1 MKISSMIL
9 SALLSLSA
17 GTAFGQAPAVA
28 DPASGAPR
36 EVTLRITDR
45 RGRPQAGV
53 VVQRVGRQDASMTD
67 AAGKFVF
74 HGLTD
79 ADSIVMML
87 PRYGEA
93 TLPVAGL
100 DSIVVTLRNTRQYTY
115 YTGDAEITDG
125 YTVGRESDRTQ
136 AGSLLDVQELLRTTH
151 ATSLAELLQG
161 RVAGLSVQ
169 RSATGGEVSANI
181 RGQRS
186 FLGSNEPLVVVDG
199 VAVGELSAA
208 NQMID
213 VRMIKSI
220 DVVKEGSMYG
230 SRGANGVIVITTL
243 R

>member
-1 MKISSMIL
+1 MKIVLIFST
-9 SALLSLSA
+9 ALLCLLT
-17 GTAFGQAPAVA
+17 GTVAAQTPATS
-28 DPASGAPR
+28 DAPR
-36 EVTLRITDR
+36 DVTLRITDR

-53 VVQRVGRQDASMTD
+53 VVQTTGEAAASMTD
-67 AAGKFVF
+67 AAGSFVF
-74 HGLTD
+74 RGLTD

-115 YTGDAEITDG
+115 HTDDRQITDG
-125 YTVGRESDRTQ
+125 YTVTRERDRTQ
-136 AGSLLDVQELLRTTH
+136 AGSLLDVPALLRTTH

-161 RVAGLSVQ
+161 RVAGLSIQ
-169 RSATGGEVSANI
+169 RSPTGGAVSANI

-186 FLGSNEPLVVVDG
+186 FLASNEPLVVVDG
-199 VAVGELSAA
+199 VAIGELSTVD
-208 NQMID
+208 QMID
-213 VRMIKSI
+213 IRTIKSI
-220 DVVKEGSMYG
+220 DVLKEGSMYG